1 MTALSDIRPT
11 GAESEAGTAPALTFD
26 VVIATRNR
34 PEALALSIPLILGQS
49 RQPEKLIVI
58 DSSDDHAP
66 VAEAVAKATAGW
78 DGEVIVEHTERG
90 SALQRNLGLK
100 HVTADVVIFPDDD
113 SLFHPGTSEAIME
126 VYERDTAG
134 VIAGVC
140 AAPDLTPPP
149 GVLPEA
155 SYQMT
160 AEHDREVRTQRLRN
174 RLEKRLSYLK
184 PVIYLGQLFGAR
196 HPRPDWVGT
205 FQFPV
210 VEYMTGFRMSF
221 RTDRIRAVG
230 FDATLTGYALDE
242 DVEAS
247 LAVARDGLL
256 VGARHARIYHHKF
269 PGGRPDPYRIGV
281 IAVLNRAYVI
291 SKHIADGRLTE
302 AEAQAARARL
312 RAFMMLKLVVCA
324 LTAYRATGR
333 QRLRGAW
340 AARREGLNLME
351 APRADLSKTYH
362 AAEARLGL

>member
-1 MTALSDIRPT
+1 MTALTDIRPT
-11 GAESEAGTAPALTFD
+11 GAGPEAGTPPALTFD

-66 VAEAVAKATAGW
+66 VADIVARTTAGW
-78 DGEVIVEHTERG
+78 DGEVIVEHTARG
-90 SALQRNLGLK
+90 SALQRNLGLR

-113 SLFHPGTSEAIME
+113 SLFHPGTSQAIMA
-126 VYERDTAG
+126 VYERDTEG

-140 AAPDLTPPP
+140 AAPDLTPPL
-149 GVLPEA
+149 GVPLEN
-155 SYQMT
+155 SYKMT
-160 AEHDREVRTQRLRN
+160 ATHARDARTRRLRN

-184 PVIYLGQLFGAR
+184 PAIYLGQILGAR
-196 HPRPDWVGT
+196 HPLPDWVGT
-205 FQFPV
+205 FEFPM

-230 FDATLTGYALDE
+230 FDATLQGYALDE

-269 PGGRPDPYRIGV
+269 PGGRPDPYRIGA

-291 SKHIADGRLTE
+291 SKHIADGCLSETE
-302 AEAQAARARL
+302 ARAARVRL
-312 RAFMMLKLVVCA
+312 RAFMTLKLVVST
-324 LTAYRATGR
+324 LTAHRAAGR

-340 AARREGLNLME
+340 AARREGLKLME
-351 APRADLSKTYH
+351 VPREALSEAYH
-362 AAEARLGL
+362 AAETRLGL